1 MLTKRV
7 LRACSGNDIEADGF
21 HRCCDLSRLYS
32 IDDDHDE
39 EQGVRD
45 MPGIGCMGGGDTLI
59 GDK

>member
-1 MLTKRV
+1 MLRG
-7 LRACSGNDIEADGF
+7 CSGNDIEADGF